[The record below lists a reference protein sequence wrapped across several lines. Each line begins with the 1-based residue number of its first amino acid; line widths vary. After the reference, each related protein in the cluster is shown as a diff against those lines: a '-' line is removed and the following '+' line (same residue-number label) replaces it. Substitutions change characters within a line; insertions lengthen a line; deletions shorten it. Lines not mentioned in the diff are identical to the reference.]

1 MEQLEASHV
10 ALRQEARSE
19 REARAEAWVGGMFV
33 LYFVAV
39 CLPYYAVLVYGTY
52 LLLIAVF

>member
-1 MEQLEASHV
+1 
-10 ALRQEARSE
+10 
-19 REARAEAWVGGMFV
+19 MFV